1 MHHEITNILSSN
13 AKFETGKKV
22 GIYGGSFNPIHVG
35 HFKTAEYLLDGGYLD
50 EVRFL
55 LNPCSPFK
63 IRNYMP
69 DAYFRSMAILHG
81 INSLPEKY
89 KMNMDLDTTEMLD
102 SIQNHVCYTVNT
114 LKRILYT
121 DVQNKTFN
129 EYFLIVGADVF
140 NSIKRFKNW
149 EWFVDEKLVKFIVLP
164 RGGYEINENL
174 REEFKELIIDVDY
187 SKFEPIELSSTAV
200 REWITNGND
209 AQLKSVLAP
218 GTHSYICSTGLYGYP
233 NEKNKAK
240 LVLPVKNEKTDDAPV
255 KPKTYSSQ
263 VCREMVKNSPY
274 KRSSTYSIDIDNAF
288 GVVKTVTNTGY
299 TRYNVYDYSKGKVV
313 CDEWF
318 LGVGRLMTF
327 DERISSGIKNAF
339 QYNYERYNTKM
350 FDTDNATY
358 YAIVDTNL
366 QIKNANGKAT
376 TTAKNVLA
384 FNHNSCKYLFKDC
397 VIGSSFITRI
407 EQSGVYGVLSIE
419 LNDGTHIEYN
429 LIKGS
434 IKQAYINN

>member
-1 MHHEITNILSSN
+1 MDYHNYDFSVASTSRSKNEI
-13 AKFETGKKV
+13 GKRV
-22 GIYGGSFNPIHVG
+22 GIFGGSFNPIHIG
-35 HFKTAEYLLDGGYLD
+35 HFKTAEYLLDKGYLD

-63 IRNYMP
+63 IKNNMP
-69 DAYFRSMAILHG
+69 DAYFRAMAILHG
-81 INSLPEKY
+81 INSLADRY
-89 KMNMDLDTTEMLD
+89 KENMDLDATEMLD

-114 LKRILYT
+114 LKKILYT
-121 DVQNKTFN
+121 DVQNKTLN
-129 EYFLIVGADVF
+129 EYFLIVGIDVF

-149 EWFVDEKLVKFIVLP
+149 KWFLDEKLVKFIVLP
-164 RGGYEINENL
+164 RGGYEINEDL
-174 REEFKELIIDVDY
+174 REEFKELIVDVDY
-187 SKFEPIELSSTAV
+187 SNFEPIELSSTAV
-200 REWITNGND
+200 REWIANGND
-209 AQLKSVLAP
+209 TQLKDVLIT
-218 GTHSYICSTGLYGYP
+218 GTYKYIITTGLYGYP

-240 LVLPVKNEKTDDAPV
+240 LVLPVKNEKTDNVPV

-274 KRSSTYSIDIDNAF
+274 KRISTYPIDIDNAF
-288 GVVKTVTNTGY
+288 GVVKTLTNTGY

-318 LGVGRLMTF
+318 LSVGKLMTF
-327 DERISSGIKNAF
+327 DERMSAGINNAF
-339 QYNYERYNTKM
+339 QHNYERYNTKM

-366 QIKNANGKAT
+366 QIKNANGKT
-376 TTAKNVLA
+376 STTAKNILA

-407 EQSGVYGVLSIE
+407 EQSGVYGVVFIT
-419 LNDGTHIEYN
+419 LNNGTQIEYN
-429 LIKGS
+429 LIKGTN
-434 IKQAYINN
+434 KVVK

>member
-1 MHHEITNILSSN
+1 MTHEITTTMQSN
-13 AKFETGKKV
+13 NKPTTGKKV

-35 HFKTAEYLLDGGYLD
+35 HFKTAEYLLNTGVLD

-63 IRNYMP
+63 IKNNMP
-69 DAYFRSMAILHG
+69 DAYFRAMAILHG
-81 INSLPEKY
+81 INSLADRY
-89 KMNMDLDTTEMLD
+89 KENMDLDATEMLD

-114 LKRILYT
+114 LKKILYT

-129 EYFLIVGADVF
+129 EYFLIVGIDVF

-149 EWFVDEKLVKFIVLP
+149 KWFLDEKLVKFIVLP
-164 RGGYEINENL
+164 RGGYEINEDL
-174 REEFKELIIDVDY
+174 REEFKELIVDVDY

-200 REWITNGND
+200 REWIANGND
-209 AQLKSVLAP
+209 TQLKDVLIT
-218 GTHSYICSTGLYGYP
+218 GTYKYIITTGLYGYP

-318 LGVGRLMTF
+318 LSVGKLMTF

-339 QYNYERYNTKM
+339 QHDYERYNTKM

-366 QIKNANGKAT
+366 QIKNANGKT
-376 TTAKNVLA
+376 STTAKNVLA
-384 FNHNSCKYLFKDC
+384 FNHKSCKYLFKDC

-407 EQSGVYGVLSIE
+407 EQSGVYGVLYIG
-419 LNDGTHIEYN
+419 LNDGTHIEYDI
-429 LIKGS
+429 IKGS